1 MQTLITKVLLELLKQ
16 VFYFFTGKIF
26 AECPQSNSTVKWYDG
41 QSLNLNFGCIGFHYT
56 SRMKFHD
63 AERFCKSLGAHLVEF
78 HTKAQYDF
86 LMKYGKKAGGN
97 GWYWIGLKQKQGAWY
112 WIHSKTKLNS
122 FFQKKVKGAASSGN
136 YMMIH
141 RPGKWHKVTEDYKYS
156 YPLCQKMFD

>member
-1 MQTLITKVLLELLKQ
+1 MQTKVLLELLKQ
-16 VFYFFTGKIF
+16 IFYFFTGKIL

-86 LMKYGKKAGGN
+86 LMKYGKKAASDR
-97 GWYWIGLKQKQGAWY
+97 WYWIGLKQKQGAWY

-122 FFQKKVKGAASSGN
+122 FFQKKVKGTGNSSAK
-136 YMMIH
+136 YQLIH
-141 RPGKWHKVTEDYKYS
+141 PQPHWHEGTENGQYF
-156 YPLCQKMFD
+156 PICQKTYG

>member
-1 MQTLITKVLLELLKQ
+1 MQTKVLLELLKQ
-16 VFYFFTGKIF
+16 IFYFFTGKIL

-86 LMKYGKKAGGN
+86 LMKYGKKAGAH
-97 GWYWIGLKQKQGAWY
+97 WYWIGLKQKQGAWY

-122 FFQKKVKGAASSGN
+122 FFQKKVKETGNSSAK
-136 YMMIH
+136 YQMIH
-141 RPGKWHKVTEDYKYS
+141 PQPHWHEGTENGQYF
-156 YPLCQKMFD
+156 PICQKTYG

>member
-1 MQTLITKVLLELLKQ
+1 M
-16 VFYFFTGKIF
+16 
-26 AECPQSNSTVKWYDG
+26 KWYDG

-86 LMKYGKKAGGN
+86 LMKNGKKAGSS
-97 GWYWIGLKQKQGAWY
+97 WHWIGLKQKQGAWY

-122 FFQKKVKGAASSGN
+122 FFQKKVKGTGGSKKYQEITLSGTWNN
-136 YMMIH
+136 YSGDSTS
-141 RPGKWHKVTEDYKYS
+141 RPV
-156 YPLCQKMFD
+156 CQKTFV